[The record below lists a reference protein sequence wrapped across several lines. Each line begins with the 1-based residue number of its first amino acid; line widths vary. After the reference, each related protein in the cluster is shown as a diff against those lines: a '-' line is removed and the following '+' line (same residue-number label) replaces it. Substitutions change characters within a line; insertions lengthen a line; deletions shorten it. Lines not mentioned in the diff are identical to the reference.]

1 MRRVIPLCLLLSL
14 ACMPKGKHDQIV
26 GQMSDDVAALQA
38 NLAEKTAALAA
49 LETAS
54 HAERLTMTFEAE
66 VEQARLQGE
75 VDSLTTE
82 LESTRDSLARAVS
95 GRSAQDAELARMREA
110 IAELE
115 RRKAQADAVLAEFRD
130 LVGRFQSMIDA
141 GTLRVRVVDG
151 RMVVELATDIL
162 FAPAR
167 ATVSDEGQTALI
179 AVTGVLESLAG
190 RQFQVAGHTD
200 NRPIATE
207 RFPSNWELGAAR
219 AIAVTKLMIDSGLS
233 ATRVSGV
240 SYGDTKPAATNDTD
254 EGMAQNRRIEIVI
267 VPDLSE
273 MPGYDELS
281 ALTSSGE

>member
-1 MRRVIPLCLLLSL
+1 
-14 ACMPKGKHDQIV
+14 
-26 GQMSDDVAALQA
+26 MSDEIAALQA
-38 NLAEKTAALAA
+38 NLEAKEAAMAA
-49 LETAS
+49 LESAS
-54 HAERLTMTFEAE
+54 QAERLTMTFESE

-75 VDSLTTE
+75 VDSLTAE

-95 GRSAQDAELARMREA
+95 GRSARDAELARMAEA
-110 IAELE
+110 VADLE
-115 RRKAQADAVLAEFRD
+115 RRRAQADAALAEFRD

-167 ATVSDEGQTALI
+167 ATVSEEGQAALVE
-179 AVTGVLESLAG
+179 VTGVLASLAG

-207 RFPSNWELGAAR
+207 KFPSNWELGAAR
-219 AIAVTKLMIDSGLS
+219 AIAVTKLMIENELP

-240 SYGDTKPAATNDTD
+240 SYGDTKPAASNETD
-254 EGMAQNRRIEIVI
+254 EGRALNRRIEIVI

-281 ALTSSGE
+281 ALTSGAE

>member
-1 MRRVIPLCLLLSL
+1 MRRLIPLCLVLTL

-26 GQMSDDVAALQA
+26 GQMSDEIAALQA
-38 NLAEKTAALAA
+38 NIAEKEAAMASLQTSSAA
-49 LETAS
+49 EQM
-54 HAERLTMTFEAE
+54 RLTSDAQT
-66 VEQARLQGE
+66 EQARLQGE
-75 VDSLTTE
+75 VDSLTAE

-95 GRSAQDAELARMREA
+95 GRSARDAELARMREA
-110 IAELE
+110 VAELE
-115 RRKAQADAVLAEFRD
+115 RRKAKADAALAEFRD

-141 GTLRVRVVDG
+141 GTLRVRVIDG

-162 FAPAR
+162 FPPGR
-167 ATVSDEGQTALI
+167 ATVSEDGQAALVE
-179 AVTGVLESLAG
+179 VTGVLASLAG

-207 RFPSNWELGAAR
+207 KFPSNWELGAAR
-219 AIAVTKLMIDSGLS
+219 AIAVTKLMIDNGLS
-233 ATRVSGV
+233 DTRVSGV

-254 EGMAQNRRIEIVI
+254 EGRALNRRIEIVI

-281 ALTSSGE
+281 ALTSSAE